1 MIKPNDMAWNLS
13 SFDIG
18 GAESRPGTRAFIY
31 TERGVYRPGDEINIS
46 VIARH
51 QDYTFPDDHP
61 ATCKIFNPRN
71 QMVFEQ
77 VQRQGREGLYNFT
90 FCHPSRRPHGQLA
103 RPNPDRR

>member
-1 MIKPNDMAWNLS
+1 MKRSFTSKPNTKGQRSVIKPNDMAWNLS

-18 GAESRPGTRAFIY
+18 GAKSHPGIRAFIY

-61 ATCKIFNPRN
+61 SHLQDIQP
-71 QMVFEQ
+71 QESD
-77 VQRQGREGLYNFT
+77 GL
-90 FCHPSRRPHGQLA
+90 
-103 RPNPDRR
+103 